1 VHGRQLDG
9 LWFAG
14 GHRVDLLFNAA
25 LRDAGG
31 NGTVT
36 PGPYR
41 IVR

>member
-1 VHGRQLDG
+1 MHGRQLDG

-31 NGTVT
+31 TVA
-36 PGPYR
+36 PGPYCS
-41 IVR
+41 VR